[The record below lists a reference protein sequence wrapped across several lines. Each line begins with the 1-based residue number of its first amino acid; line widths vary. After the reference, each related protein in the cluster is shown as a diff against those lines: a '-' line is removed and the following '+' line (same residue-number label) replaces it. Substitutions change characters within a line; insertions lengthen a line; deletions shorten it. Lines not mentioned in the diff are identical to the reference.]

1 MDVILL
7 ERVAKLGE
15 MGQLVKVK
23 PGFARNYLLPRKK
36 ALRATKENRE
46 TFESRRA
53 ELEAANATRR
63 QEAEGQAS
71 GVAGTVVVLVR
82 QASDSGQLYG
92 SVRPRDI
99 AEALVAQGADIAREQ
114 VRLTSPIKN
123 IGMHTVNVALHP
135 EVVVEVTANVARSAE
150 EAELQAQGKSV
161 IEDSREAERAADEE
175 NRLAI
180 AEAAAEAE
188 EEEAQQEA
196 AGVPEKE

>member
-15 MGQLVKVK
+15 MGELVKVK

-123 IGMHTVNVALHP
+123 IGMHTVNIALHP

-196 AGVPEKE
+196 AGVPEEE